1 MNDYNEIVNN
11 IQRKCEG
18 LQQDLEFRHLVEA
31 ITGESPLGYAYSLR
45 MSVDPEAEFS
55 SAAQAVMELALHF
68 LSEDGEPVDFSTE
81 LAQWIDDCRH
91 SVRLIDAALTDP
103 LRLDDPTNDP
113 YEPDNQAIL
122 FPNFDPGYDRRDAWG
137 KGNQDSHAPVF
148 VKSAN
153 PIGKTNRDMWK
164 RTTKNDNRDLYVL
177 CDYGNFSLDQTKKYH
192 ASLFKVKTNIRRVSG
207 VATPFLSV
215 GAVQINM
222 RTGVAECGLSGCN
235 MKAQLLHTNPEAL
248 ALSKITGYAPEPDRE
263 YQEYQILKILE
274 HLGTHDK
281 NGWLGK
287 ILNVNRRRDTNED
300 KLRSRNKALV
310 AQFNN

>member
-1 MNDYNEIVNN
+1 MTDYNDLVNS

-18 LQQDLEFRHLVEA
+18 LKQDLEFRHLVEA

-55 SAAQAVMELALHF
+55 SAAQSVMELALHF
-68 LSEDGEPVDFSTE
+68 LSEDGEPIDFSTE
-81 LAQWIDDCRH
+81 LAQWVDDCRH

-113 YEPDNQAIL
+113 YEPDNQAIM

-153 PIGKTNRDMWK
+153 PIGKTNRDMWR
-164 RTTKNDNRDLYVL
+164 RTTKHENRDLYVL

-215 GAVQINM
+215 GSVQINM
-222 RTGVAECGLSGCN
+222 RTGIAECGLSGCN
-235 MKAQLLHTNPEAL
+235 MKAQLM
-248 ALSKITGYAPEPDRE
+248 YAPVDSDDPSKPDRE
-263 YQEYQILKILE
+263 YQEYQVLKILE

-287 ILNVNRRRDTNED
+287 ILEVKRYRDNDDNRWLN
-300 KLRSRNKALV
+300 RSLHKSGLL
-310 AQFNN
+310 